1 LKEKLKKKSS
11 MNKSSLFI
19 ILSVLILLFSCRTYK
34 KDIKEPI
41 KDKKEEGPEYLFSKL
56 KENEL
61 KYDWFVARFD
71 AEVILDKNPNNFK
84 GQIRIKKDSLIWI
97 SISPLLG
104 IELLRVLLSNDSVYI
119 MNRINRSYFVGDY
132 DYINLMMNTAF
143 DYDMIQA
150 LLIGNDFSYYENSI
164 FKSVLDNKQYK
175 LTTLSRKKLK
185 EHVRNQNDKERV
197 LIQDIWLDPE
207 NFKIVKESIK
217 EIKKGNNKLNVE
229 YLKFE
234 EVNGMLF
241 SVENTYEVIA
251 ENKVFIRLQYS
262 KIRINDEVSLSYTI
276 PTSYKPME
284 EKNDEK

>member
-1 LKEKLKKKSS
+1 
-11 MNKSSLFI
+11 MNKSSIFI
-19 ILSVLILLFSCRTYK
+19 ILSILILIFSCRTYK

-71 AEVILDKNPNNFK
+71 AEVLLDKNPNNFK

-119 MNRINRSYFVGDY
+119 MNRINKSYFVGDY

-175 LTTLSRKKLK
+175 LTTLGRKKLK
-185 EHVRNQNDKERV
+185 ERVRNQDDKDRV

-207 NFKIVKESIK
+207 NFKIVRESIK

-234 EVNGMLF
+234 ELNGMLF

-251 ENKVFIRLQYS
+251 ENKVFIRLKYS
-262 KIRINDEVSLSYTI
+262 KIRINEKVSLSYTI
-276 PTSYKPME
+276 PASYKPME
-284 EKNDEK
+284 EKNHEE

>member
-1 LKEKLKKKSS
+1 

-19 ILSVLILLFSCRTYK
+19 ILSILILLFSCRTYK

-41 KDKKEEGPEYLFSKL
+41 KDKKEKGPGFLFSKL

-104 IELLRVLLSNDSVYI
+104 IEMLRVLLSNDSVYI

-150 LLIGNDFSYYENSI
+150 LLIGNDFSYYQNSI

-185 EHVRNQNDKERV
+185 EHARNQNDKERI

-207 NFKIVKESIK
+207 NFKIVRESIK

-234 EVNGMLF
+234 EINGMLF

-251 ENKVFIRLQYS
+251 ENKIFIRLQYS
-262 KIRINDEVSLSYTI
+262 KIRIDDEVSLSFTI
-276 PTSYKPME
+276 PASYKPME